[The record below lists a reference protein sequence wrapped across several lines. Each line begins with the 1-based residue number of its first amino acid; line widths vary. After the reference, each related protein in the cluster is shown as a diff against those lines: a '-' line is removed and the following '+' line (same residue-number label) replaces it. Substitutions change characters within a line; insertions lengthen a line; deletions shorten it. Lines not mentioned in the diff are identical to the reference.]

1 MPPPPPPTFSG
12 APAGATPGGYVA
24 YQQGGVQRSVRG
36 LGTAVLVMYAAV
48 TVLAVLLAGALYRRA
63 TVFEEVIDLGQRA
76 TPADGQRL
84 LDTDNL
90 VVTTSWMV
98 IAGVVLGAVATAMWA
113 FRLAK
118 NAQARGSYVVNPG
131 MAAGGWFIPIGFWW
145 VGFNEVQR
153 SVEFTGQE
161 AKPVKRWQVAWV
173 AGSLLGFFVRN
184 GLNDFDTSGP
194 DAFVSS
200 LQRQWVLGL
209 VSALLYAVGLAF
221 AWKAVRTASA
231 ALQPA

>member
-1 MPPPPPPTFSG
+1 M
-12 APAGATPGGYVA
+12 Y
-24 YQQGGVQRSVRG
+24 GVVTG
-36 LGTAVLVMYAAV
+36 LAL
-48 TVLAVLLAGALYRRA
+48 LLAGALYRRA
-63 TVFEEVIDLGQRA
+63 TVFEEVVGLGQNA
-76 TPADGQRL
+76 TAADGQRL
-84 LDTDNL
+84 LDADNL
-90 VVTTSWMV
+90 VVTTSWSVIVGVV
-98 IAGVVLGAVATAMWA
+98 IAAIATAMWA

-118 NAQARGSYVVNPG
+118 NAQARGSYVVRPG

-161 AKPVKRWQVAWV
+161 SKPIKRWQVAWV
-173 AGSLLGFFVRN
+173 AGSLLGTFVRN

-194 DAFVSS
+194 DAFLAS

-221 AWKAVRTASA
+221 AWKAIRTASA